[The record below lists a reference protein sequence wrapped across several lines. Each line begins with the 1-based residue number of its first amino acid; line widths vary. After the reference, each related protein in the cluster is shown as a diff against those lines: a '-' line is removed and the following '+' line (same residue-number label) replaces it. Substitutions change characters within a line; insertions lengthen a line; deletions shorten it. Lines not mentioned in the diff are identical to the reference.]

1 MSHGGQKSIYCLTAV
16 IITIFIIVQI
26 RQRYRARQEM
36 LEHIHAEQ
44 LNEAKLQFF
53 IKHFSR
59 DTHPDVSHNK
69 PIAKANGYGLRYR
82 APAELQ
88 YHLP

>member
-1 MSHGGQKSIYCLTAV
+1 MSHGGQKTIYCLTAV

-53 IKHFSR
+53 INISHEI
-59 DTHPDVSHNK
+59 THPDALS
-69 PIAKANGYGLRYR
+69 
-82 APAELQ
+82 
-88 YHLP
+88 